1 MTEVAI
7 HALAAGGDG
16 VGRDPDGR
24 AVFVAAAAPGD
35 VLEVELVERH
45 ERWARGELVAIV
57 TPGPGRIAP
66 RCHLFAARTCG
77 GCDWAHLDQPT
88 QRAAKHAV
96 VAGATRRLIA
106 AGARLEPLAC
116 PEPDWGWRRRARL
129 AITATAIGLR
139 GPRRHDVVD
148 LAACPQLAPALTA
161 ALDAIRAVRDGLVRG
176 PGELHLLAG
185 VAGVHAVFAAPVE
198 PIAAAAL
205 VGRGGLIGVAWPGG
219 SAGADAVE
227 IEPGLVLAADAF
239 AQAGAAGNAAL
250 VAAVTAAVAAAPGQ
264 PVLELYAGA
273 GNFTRALVAAGAAV
287 TASDVVAPA
296 RPPTG
301 ARYQVGPAARVV
313 GTLAAARARFEA
325 IVLDPPRAGAKD
337 VIDRL
342 PGFAP
347 ARIVYVSCD
356 PATFAR
362 DGERLGAAGYRCRAI
377 APFDLMPQTAHVE
390 LVALFTPG

>member
-1 MTEVAI
+1 VIVHVDRWGNLISNLAGPARGVAIAGHELVLATTYVDVAPGALVAYRGSAGTIEVAVRDGSAAERLGLARGCGDRGGAMTEVAI

-66 RCHLFAARTCG
+66 RCPLFAARTCG

-139 GPRRHDVVD
+139 GRGATTSPTS
-148 LAACPQLAPALTA
+148 P
-161 ALDAIRAVRDGLVRG
+161 LVR
-176 PGELHLLAG
+176 
-185 VAGVHAVFAAPVE
+185 
-198 PIAAAAL
+198 
-205 VGRGGLIGVAWPGG
+205 
-219 SAGADAVE
+219 S
-227 IEPGLVLAADAF
+227 
-239 AQAGAAGNAAL
+239 
-250 VAAVTAAVAAAPGQ
+250 
-264 PVLELYAGA
+264 
-273 GNFTRALVAAGAAV
+273 
-287 TASDVVAPA
+287 S
-296 RPPTG
+296 RP
-301 ARYQVGPAARVV
+301 R
-313 GTLAAARARFEA
+313 
-325 IVLDPPRAGAKD
+325 
-337 VIDRL
+337 
-342 PGFAP
+342 
-347 ARIVYVSCD
+347 
-356 PATFAR
+356 
-362 DGERLGAAGYRCRAI
+362 
-377 APFDLMPQTAHVE
+377 
-390 LVALFTPG
+390 